1 MSDKLVPP
9 LTKKDVKELQTLF
22 DEYDDDG
29 SGELELEELTTMMR
43 SLGKYRICTVH
54 NASSQCCAIYT
65 SRLQRNSNFWITLR
79 CTRSEQRLHPITDI
93 YPVVQ
98 SYSSVDMQ

>member
-43 SLGKYRICTVH
+43 SLGKYLSIESALCIISVLYNLHFTATEKLELLDYSGVH
-54 NASSQCCAIYT
+54 SAHDHNRDYIQ
-65 SRLQRNSNFWITLR
+65 
-79 CTRSEQRLHPITDI
+79 
-93 YPVVQ
+93 
-98 SYSSVDMQ
+98 

>member
-9 LTKKDVKELQTLF
+9 LTKNDVKELQTLF

-43 SLGKYRICTVH
+43 GLG
-54 NASSQCCAIYT
+54 
-65 SRLQRNSNFWITLR
+65 
-79 CTRSEQRLHPITDI
+79 
-93 YPVVQ
+93 
-98 SYSSVDMQ
+98 